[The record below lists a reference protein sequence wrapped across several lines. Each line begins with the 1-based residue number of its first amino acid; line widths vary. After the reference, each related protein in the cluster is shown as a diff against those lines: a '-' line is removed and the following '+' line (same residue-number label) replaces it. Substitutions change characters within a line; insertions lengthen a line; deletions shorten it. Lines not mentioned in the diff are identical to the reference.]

1 MQKDFH
7 FSVVYVLCRFAGL
20 TPQEGQVVATASQ
33 YTDGCKMV
41 GRLYRSDGRY
51 HLAVPTQAPPHLAL
65 SERWQ
70 ERILRP
76 FHFVYADGNQRVTT
90 AGNDRVRSLVE
101 EAIGLV
107 GSNRRLGLKA
117 LGISLHAFADS
128 YAHQG
133 FSAFQGPENNVQN
146 LRLKPN
152 DPALLKKI
160 TGGFLHRFP
169 NLPPQIGHA
178 EAVHCPDIPFL
189 RWSYQRPAGTWW
201 DGHPPDGVTANG
213 GVIIRDNAEITA
225 AAVRSIS
232 DLLQTVPGTAEGLSL
247 NHQQNLLSVD
257 RFRSL
262 DSLERRKKHWEALVM
277 APGGFGNISPTEKDW
292 YRYAGKDWFGDAYG
306 LALTGSGGPAHRGL
320 KPGYET
326 SHWWDFQ
333 NAARWVMRTLSPW

>member
-20 TPQEGQVVATASQ
+20 TPQESQVVSTASQ
-33 YTDGCKMV
+33 HTDDCKMV

-51 HLAVPTQAPPHLAL
+51 HIAVPTQAPPHLAL

-70 ERILRP
+70 EQILRP

-101 EAIGLV
+101 KSTELV
-107 GSNRRLGLKA
+107 GRDRRLGLKA

-133 FSAFQGPENNVQN
+133 FSAFQGPENNVRD
-146 LRLKPN
+146 LSLMPN
-152 DPALLKKI
+152 DPKLLKKI

-189 RWSYQRPAGTWW
+189 QWQYRRPAGTWW
-201 DGHPPDGVTANG
+201 DGESPDGVTANG
-213 GVIIRDNAEITA
+213 TWIIRDNSEITA

-232 DLLQTVPGTAEGLSL
+232 DLLQYVPGNGAGLPL
-247 NHQQNLLSVD
+247 AQQQGLLSAD
-257 RFRSL
+257 LFRSF
-262 DSLERRKKHWEALVM
+262 DSLERRQKQWEPHVM
-277 APGGFGNISPTEKDW
+277 ADDGFGNITTAESDW
-292 YRYAGKDWFGDAYG
+292 YRYAGKDWFGDAFG
-306 LALTGSGGPAHRGL
+306 FALTRTGGGVHRGL
-320 KPGYET
+320 KPDYET

-333 NAARWVMRTLSPW
+333 RAARWVKKTLSPW